1 MRRLQCGLV
10 IGLTLIVFIL
20 LASVFLLSSEGESPN
35 IQPSQSEVS
44 VQASDTAT
52 PSATPLPTNSP
63 RPSGTA
69 TPTRTPTV
77 TPTAT
82 MTATSTSTLT
92 ATRTLVPSLTHTSTL
107 LNPIDMTA
115 SASAGLATPTGEG
128 ALLPTQT
135 GLPNTGGGGG
145 FDYYIVQQGDSL
157 SSIAA
162 QFGITINALVEAN
175 SLVNPDVLAV
185 GQELIVPRPIST
197 PTSDVGPDETE
208 IVVED
213 MPTLTDNQ
221 MTATAIIATN
231 AAIETAVGGTRTA
244 VFTPQGEGLNPIFQT
259 ATALAAANR
268 PSPTLDLG
276 LTAIQMT
283 ATWIAGTNQGIMT
296 AVAATQTAL
305 APTPTPDAG
314 GGIEPDETE
323 VSAVDETAIPPT
335 ESLSAVQ
342 MTATSLAAIL
352 NPAGATPTS
361 AQLPDTG
368 GGCGKP
374 EGWVDY
380 FIQAGDTL
388 PNIAERAG
396 ISLAELMQGNCFENP
411 TIPDEA
417 AIIYVPPLPE
427 EIAQANS
434 NEFEVV
440 DELGRVVGEGVVR
453 LLSPGSMLL
462 GEASEVLVQ
471 IQLYPPA
478 PDEQITLE
486 PPPSV
491 TPQLGTPAPTPSPLP
506 ITDMQFVEVREEMG
520 AVLQGVDIDN
530 FMVSAFPQNGIL
542 KIDSNPQIVNQWK
555 WGIRPI
561 GEQALGINRLE
572 VMIFIPM
579 VGRNGEDLQRPT
591 NFIPFTIEVLPSGEV
606 TLKSTSP
613 EEDDSNLLLIGV
625 ALLGAVG
632 VAGGA
637 LGRIGYVLLKRRS
650 RRKIFISYR
659 RADSQ
664 GFTGRIYDRL
674 AQKFGDANVFM
685 DVEAI
690 EYGENFVQAIE
701 DAVGHCDILI
711 AVIGRYW
718 VDMTNDAGTRR
729 IDDPEDFVRLEI
741 ASALKKGV
749 RVIPALVNN
758 AEMPAAKELPDEL
771 RELSLLNA
779 ISLRNDSFDYD
790 MQRLID
796 ALKGHD

>member
-1 MRRLQCGLV
+1 MRRLQCGLFL
-10 IGLTLIVFIL
+10 GLILIVFVA
-20 LASVFLLSSEGESPN
+20 LASVFLLGSEGESPN
-35 IQPSQSEVS
+35 IQPSQSEVG
-44 VQASDTAT
+44 VEASDTAT

-63 RPSGTA
+63 RPSETT
-69 TPTRTPTV
+69 TPTRSVGLSDGATFTPIPDGQGGGPDFTETPADEAQPLGEPTQEVIVAIEPTRTNLPLIQLTASAIAGTNQVISTV
-77 TPTAT
+77 LSATETAVHATETEEVGQGEDFETPVEVSLEI
-82 MTATSTSTLT
+82 TSIQLDEQNNSVVLSLNLPEIFTELTVIIVDSNTGIIEYYEVITSTNVVSIPLANLSSGDHAISITGMVNGELTPSTTSTLF
-92 ATRTLVPSLTHTSTL
+92 SF
-107 LNPIDMTA
+107 
-115 SASAGLATPTGEG
+115 SAPTPDSGAG
-128 ALLPTQT
+128 
-135 GLPNTGGGGG
+135 
-145 FDYYIVQQGDSL
+145 
-157 SSIAA
+157 
-162 QFGITINALVEAN
+162 
-175 SLVNPDVLAV
+175 
-185 GQELIVPRPIST
+185 
-197 PTSDVGPDETE
+197 VGPDETE
-208 IVVED
+208 DTGND
-213 MPTLTDNQ
+213 MPATETLTANQ
-221 MTATAIIATN
+221 MTATQILENVAETQVALGTTTPRPFPTTLTADQEATSVVQTEQAIVNATL
-231 AAIETAVGGTRTA
+231 GTLPASQRTA
-244 VFTPQGEGLNPIFQT
+244 TKIIQD
-259 ATALAAANR
+259 ATAQAN
-268 PSPTLDLG
+268 
-276 LTAIQMT
+276 
-283 ATWIAGTNQGIMT
+283 GTF
-296 AVAATQTAL
+296 
-305 APTPTPDAG
+305 
-314 GGIEPDETE
+314 
-323 VSAVDETAIPPT
+323 
-335 ESLSAVQ
+335 
-342 MTATSLAAIL
+342 
-352 NPAGATPTS
+352 TPTS
-361 AQLPDTG
+361 AQIPEYGG
-368 GGCGKP
+368 GGCAKP
-374 EGWVDY
+374 VGWTDY

-388 PNIAERAG
+388 PNIAERVG

-411 TIPDEA
+411 VIPDEA
-417 AIIYVPPLPE
+417 AAIYVPQLPE

-434 NEFEVV
+434 TEFEVV

-453 LLSPGSMLL
+453 LLSPGSILL
-462 GEASEVLVQ
+462 GQASEVLVQ

-478 PDEQITLE
+478 RDEQITLE
-486 PPPSV
+486 PPPSA
-491 TPQLGTPAPTPSPLP
+491 TPQIGTPAPTPSPLP

-520 AVLQGVDIDN
+520 AVLQGVDVDN

-572 VMIFIPM
+572 VMIFIPI

-591 NFIPFTIEVLPSGEV
+591 NFIPFTIEVLPSGDV
-606 TLKSTSP
+606 ALKSRSTTDD
-613 EEDDSNLLLIGV
+613 DDSNLALIGV
-625 ALLGAVG
+625 ALLGGIVAVG
-632 VAGGA
+632 GG
-637 LGRIGYVLLKRRS
+637 YFLLTRRP

-749 RVIPALVNN
+749 RVIPSLVNN

-790 MQRLID
+790 M
-796 ALKGHD
+796 